1 MNDHGP
7 DPEVE
12 HAGGRLTGTVR
23 RMLATAIA
31 LLQTRAE
38 LLSTEVQEE
47 IRNTATI
54 LLWSCVAFFFGSLS
68 VLMIAM
74 TLVIAFWE
82 DHRLL
87 VASLVTL
94 TFIVIA
100 IGTALFARAK
110 ARAKPRFLEST
121 LDELKRDRAAVERVQ

>member
-31 LLQTRAE
+31 LLQTRA
-38 LLSTEVQEE
+38 
-47 IRNTATI
+47 
-54 LLWSCVAFFFGSLS
+54 
-68 VLMIAM
+68 
-74 TLVIAFWE
+74 
-82 DHRLL
+82 
-87 VASLVTL
+87 
-94 TFIVIA
+94 
-100 IGTALFARAK
+100 
-110 ARAKPRFLEST
+110 KPRFLEST